1 MRVRTYSTVDWRK
14 YLVED
19 YNPRVKNFLES
30 RGESVFQQISTNVN
44 SAVMRGKSQI
54 VLLVHPNV
62 GNIIVIEKKDFKKV
76 LQLSLD
82 WFLKKEKYEMCST
95 IKGYLDN
102 LKTPKRRVRKTNKTL
117 IWYIYIK

>member
-30 RGESVFQQISTNVN
+30 RGESVFQQISTNIN
-44 SAVMRGKSQI
+44 SAVMRGKPQV

-62 GNIIVIEKKDFKKV
+62 GNIIVIK
-76 LQLSLD
+76 
-82 WFLKKEKYEMCST
+82 
-95 IKGYLDN
+95 
-102 LKTPKRRVRKTNKTL
+102 KTL
-117 IWYIYIK
+117 I

>member
-1 MRVRTYSTVDWRK
+1 MRVRAYSTVDWRK
-14 YLVED
+14 YLVEE

-30 RGESVFQQISTNVN
+30 RGESVFQQISTNIN
-44 SAVMRGKSQI
+44 SAIMRGKSQI

-76 LQLSLD
+76 LEIALD

-95 IKGYLDN
+95 IKGYIDN